1 MTEALGVTNKVSDYS
16 SGISLFEQKKALP
29 WLFLGRTGYY
39 AIKVENN
46 LYELDRIGNFTIFD
60 DNYLEDIQAEI
71 NINYVQEAL
80 LEMSRFYY

>member
-1 MTEALGVTNKVSDYS
+1 M
-16 SGISLFEQKKALP
+16 P

-60 DNYLEDIQAEI
+60 DNHREDEQAQI

-80 LEMSRFYY
+80 LEMSRFYKK